1 MAISQLFILSLRG
14 DTIIFRDFRRDINK
28 KINEVF
34 FRNVNLSQNEQSP
47 IFNCDG
53 VNFVNVK
60 KSDIYIVLA
69 TLDNI
74 SPCYYLEILN
84 TLQKVIKDECG
95 VLSEESIRKNFVL
108 IYEIIN
114 EMFDFGYPQLSST
127 EEIKNFVFTEP
138 VMMMKLSYL
147 APINNFINR
156 GVKTGVYTQ
165 KPISQVVEKKRNE
178 LFIDIIEKITVLYN
192 SKGNLVNCG
201 IDGYI
206 KMKSYLKTNPE
217 LKIIL
222 SDDFR
227 ISNNKN
233 NNYMSSTIPCIS
245 DYNFHPKAQHKSFE
259 SSRLIFITP
268 PDGEFI
274 LMNYSMNN
282 DFTPPFRIY
291 PTIMDDNYK
300 IELRINIQ
308 STFDK
313 NLFAGNVIV
322 KFSVPKTT
330 NNVHFQLEKEQKM
343 LDKLNP
349 IEQKADYIQ
358 GEKMC
363 YWKIGK
369 IQGGQGKELVTKI
382 TLLDNNISKAKKE
395 LGPITVSFDIPNY
408 NISKVQI
415 KECAILTNDKKYN
428 PMKWL
433 RILTQAYS
441 YVIRLD

>member
-1 MAISQLFILSLRG
+1 MAISQLFFLSLRG

-34 FRNVNLSQNEQSP
+34 FRQVNILQNEQSP
-47 IFNCDG
+47 IFNCEG
-53 VNFVNVK
+53 VNFVYVK

-114 EMFDFGYPQLSST
+114 EMFDFGYPQLNST
-127 EEIKNFVFTEP
+127 EDIKTFVFTEP
-138 VMMMKLSYL
+138 VMMMKLGYL

-165 KPISQVVEKKRNE
+165 KPISQVVEKKKNE

-201 IDGYI
+201 INGCI
-206 KMKSYLKTNPE
+206 KMKSYLKNNPE

-222 SDDFR
+222 SNDFR

-233 NNYMSSTIPCIS
+233 SNYMSSTIPCIS
-245 DYNFHPKAQHKSFE
+245 DYNFHPKAQYKDFE
-259 SSRLIFITP
+259 SSRIIFITP

-282 DFTPPFRIY
+282 DFTPPFRVY
-291 PTIMDDNYK
+291 PNIIDDNYK
-300 IELRINIQ
+300 IELRINVQ
-308 STFDK
+308 STYDK
-313 NLFAGNVIV
+313 NLFAGNVNV
-322 KFSVPKTT
+322 KFNVPKTT
-330 NNVHFQLEKEQKM
+330 NNVHFQLEKEQKII
-343 LDKLNP
+343 DKLNP
-349 IEQKADYIQ
+349 IEQKVDYIQ

-363 YWKIGK
+363 DWKIGK
-369 IQGGQGKELVTKI
+369 IQGGQSKVLITKI

-395 LGPITVSFDIPNY
+395 LGPITISFDIPNY

-433 RILTQAYS
+433 RVLTQAYS